1 MIIETVMTVGDFRV
15 LVVRKNIK
23 NLHLGVYPPDGR
35 LRMAVP
41 LKTTDDAV
49 RLMIVAKTAWLKKQI
64 AKFAGQQQQSQRRYV
79 SGESY
84 YLNGQRY
91 LLCVI
96 YHDTAPKVVIRHNTY
111 IDLYV
116 RVGSSEQKR
125 QQVMT
130 EWYRQQLKIRI
141 PALLEKWQAV
151 VGVEVLDWGIKQM
164 KTKWGTCNITARRI
178 WLNLDLVQKPEYC
191 LEYIIV
197 HELVH
202 LLERHHNANF
212 YAYMDRFMPQWR
224 SHKDELNRFILH
236 PVD

>member
-84 YLNGQRY
+84 YLNGQR
-91 LLCVI
+91 
-96 YHDTAPKVVIRHNTY
+96 
-111 IDLYV
+111 
-116 RVGSSEQKR
+116 
-125 QQVMT
+125 
-130 EWYRQQLKIRI
+130 
-141 PALLEKWQAV
+141 
-151 VGVEVLDWGIKQM
+151 
-164 KTKWGTCNITARRI
+164 
-178 WLNLDLVQKPEYC
+178 
-191 LEYIIV
+191 
-197 HELVH
+197 
-202 LLERHHNANF
+202 
-212 YAYMDRFMPQWR
+212 
-224 SHKDELNRFILH
+224 
-236 PVD
+236 